1 MTNSN
6 INYYGLVSIIMP
18 NYNSSKFIK
27 KTIDSVISQTYT
39 NWELIIADDCSTD
52 DSISIIN
59 NFNDSRIKL
68 INNEKN
74 GGAAVTR
81 NNAIKEAKGKWI
93 AFLDSDDLWEED
105 KLKKHLEFMMNND
118 SVFSCTAYKVINSN
132 GELIK
137 DYNPKKDVY
146 TYKDILKHCSIGC
159 STVIYNCEKLGKVYM
174 PINAEKREDFACWL
188 SILKNNINVSCYHE
202 LLTTYLVHSNSV
214 SSKKTKMIKYQ
225 WNVLRKVEKISFIKS
240 VYYMINWAFYGFF
253 KYR

>member
-1 MTNSN
+1 MINLN
-6 INYYGLVSIIMP
+6 IKDYGLVSIIMP

-27 KTIDSVISQTYT
+27 NTIESIISQTYT

-68 INNEKN
+68 IINEKN
-74 GGAAVTR
+74 SGAAVTR
-81 NNAIKEAKGKWI
+81 NNAIENAKGKWI
-93 AFLDSDDLWEED
+93 AFLDSDDLWRED
-105 KLKKHLEFMMNND
+105 KLEKHLEFMVNND

-137 DYNPKKDVY
+137 NYNPKKDVY

-159 STVIYNCEKLGKVYM
+159 STVIYNSEKLGKVYM
-174 PINAEKREDFACWL
+174 PTNAPKREDFACWL

-202 LLTTYLVHSNSV
+202 FLTTYLVHSNSV
-214 SSKKTKMIKYQ
+214 SSKKSKMIKFQ
-225 WNVLRKVEKISFIKS
+225 WNVLRKVENIPFIKS